1 MPLVGFLWDPEAL
14 ERLAEIPGK
23 QRAQIIKKARALM
36 MDSHPPG
43 TKKLSGMEG
52 EDGVPL
58 YRQRSGDYRILY
70 EVRTKPHTIIVIRDV
85 DDRKDVYR

>member
-1 MPLVGFLWDPEAL
+1 
-14 ERLAEIPGK
+14 
-23 QRAQIIKKARALM
+23 
-36 MDSHPPG
+36 
-43 TKKLSGMEG
+43 MEG